1 MRDTW
6 AGRAGRSG
14 VGQNAA
20 AGMRTMLRFAD
31 LDDESL
37 RPNFARSKWECIS
50 GNSNSDVFGVN
61 RATGTDF
68 NRVRRQFGAEN
79 CTIHWTSTEAFV
91 CSLSPPEA
99 EKDEGPMSVIA
110 GARIFSVMSMSFAPE
125 QVRYTIDDLIFKSPW
140 DAKTG
145 VRQWK
150 VVHIGGPTAPVE

>member
-1 MRDTW
+1 MDHVPRYLYLYLYGLT
-6 AGRAGRSG
+6 RRSG
-14 VGQNAA
+14 TGQ
-20 AGMRTMLRFAD
+20 RR
-31 LDDESL
+31 
-37 RPNFARSKWECIS
+37 
-50 GNSNSDVFGVN
+50 
-61 RATGTDF
+61 
-68 NRVRRQFGAEN
+68 RRQFGAEN